1 MDQVLVEQL
10 KAQAL
15 RIGDSSIEQ
24 LVADNALESSIY
36 SLNDLSIDFS
46 KNKLDSKTLA
56 LLVQLA
62 DKAKLKSSV
71 EAMFAGEPINNTEN
85 RPVLHALMRAEQSKL
100 ACWPDIEREK
110 QKAIEFADKIRSGRL
125 KGATGKPLS
134 TIVNIGI
141 GGSDLGPK
149 LIIEAF
155 KSQIPD
161 PIETHF
167 LSDVDSQE
175 LTHLLGSIDLESTLF
190 ILCSKSFT
198 TWETQT
204 NAKRVIAALRQLVGD
219 DWPQHFAGVAVN
231 QQAMSDFGILPERQ
245 FLIWDFIGGRYSVW
259 SSIGL
264 ICRIALGNEY
274 FERFLA
280 GARAMDQHFQSAS
293 LEENLPVVLALVQI
307 WNINFLQH
315 DVFITLPYC
324 HALKLFPDYQQQ
336 LEMESNG
343 KSVDKQGKPL
353 PYSTC
358 PYLFG
363 QLGLNAQHAFMQLVH
378 QSERNTYLE
387 FIAVPEK
394 SVPFEDD
401 VAFRSCLAQSSALM
415 KGTGNQVPPEKRCPG
430 DRPSTTLILNEMSPE
445 NLGTLIALYEHKV
458 FVQSV
463 IWGINA
469 FDQFGVEL
477 GKQIATTLTKGSL
490 QDSQVDNSTK
500 ELLRR
505 FAN

>member
-24 LVADNALESSIY
+24 LIADKALESSIY

-46 KNKLDSKTLA
+46 KNKLDSRTLD
-56 LLVQLA
+56 LLIQLA
-62 DKAKLKSSV
+62 DKAGLKSSI
-71 EAMFAGEPINNTEN
+71 EAMFSGAPINNTEN
-85 RPVLHALMRAEQSKL
+85 RPVLHPLMRAEHSEL
-100 ACWPDIEREK
+100 ICWSDVEREK
-110 QKAIEFADKIRSGRL
+110 QKAIEFSEQIRSGNL
-125 KGATGKPLS
+125 KGATGKTLS

-149 LIIEAF
+149 LIIDAF
-155 KSQIPD
+155 KNQIPD
-161 PIETHF
+161 SIETHF
-167 LSDVDSQE
+167 LSDVDYQE
-175 LTHLLGSIDLESTLF
+175 VANLLDSIDLESTLF

-204 NAKRVIAALRQLVGD
+204 NAKLVIDALSKVVGSN
-219 DWPQHFAGVAVN
+219 WPQHFAGVAVN
-231 QQAMSDFGILPERQ
+231 QQAMSEFGILPERQ

-264 ICRIALGNEY
+264 ICRIALGNDC

-280 GARAMDQHFQSAS
+280 GAREMDDHFQSAS
-293 LEENLPVVLALVQI
+293 LENNLPVLLALIQI

-353 PYSTC
+353 PYLTC

-394 SVPFEDD
+394 KIPFEQD

-415 KGTGNQVPPEKRCPG
+415 KGTGDQVPAEKRCPG
-430 DRPSTTLILNEMSPE
+430 NRPSTTLVLNEMSPE

-469 FDQFGVEL
+469 FDQYGVEL
-477 GKQIATTLTKGSL
+477 GKKIATSLTKGSL
-490 QDSQVDNSTK
+490 DDPNVDNSTK
-500 ELLRR
+500 ELIRR
-505 FAN
+505 FAS